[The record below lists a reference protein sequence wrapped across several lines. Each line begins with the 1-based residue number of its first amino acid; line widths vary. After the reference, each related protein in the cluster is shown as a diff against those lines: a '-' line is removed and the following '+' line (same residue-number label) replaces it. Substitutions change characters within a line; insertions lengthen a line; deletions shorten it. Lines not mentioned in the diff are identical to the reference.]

1 LTAKIKLFIQNICLA
16 TKSFYMRKN
25 RERIIYMTAD
35 CVQWLISIKIKKL
48 KSRSLSNKESCC
60 LFTFC

>member
-1 LTAKIKLFIQNICLA
+1 
-16 TKSFYMRKN
+16 MRKN

-48 KSRSLSNKESCC
+48 KV
-60 LFTFC
+60 TV